1 MIKEKFNNV
10 KYIIFVSLMILFLMS
25 NLTYANDAEKE
36 YKKFIKE
43 TNKIRKQLDKLPTET
58 SDELKVIDEAI
69 KELDQAFD
77 FANENFKENK
87 IEITKMTLDY
97 IDKSLADISKLAP
110 KEFSNDLSVIDMKS
124 LPKENFQEIMETSKQ
139 MKIIK
144 NEKITSL
151 VENMTIVEKQGLNL
165 FQVSKNL
172 NELGVNTLNFEDIAK
187 VVSENSSLKEDVLN
201 ASKKGIS
208 EEDYT
213 KQLET
218 IAEAERLGISESTA
232 AVAEAAKSQNFDV
245 DAMPTLETMQSD
257 FFDAA
262 AHNEAMAEM
271 AAEISSGDIGSDT
284 AKAEAAASYSESDRA
299 DQKSKSDADA
309 ESTATEAC
317 PSC

>member
-1 MIKEKFNNV
+1 MIKDKFNNV

-43 TNKIRKQLDKLPTET
+43 TNKIRKQLEKLPTEK
-58 SDELKVIDEAI
+58 SDELTVIDGAI

-232 AVAEAAKSQNFDV
+232 AVAEAAKSQNLDV
-245 DAMPTLETMQSD
+245 DVMPTLETMQSD

>member
-1 MIKEKFNNV
+1 MIKDKFYDL
-10 KYIIFVSLMILFLMS
+10 KYIILASLMILFLMS

-43 TNKIRKQLDKLPTET
+43 TNKIRKQLDKLPKEA
-58 SDELKVIDEAI
+58 SDELTVIDDAI

-87 IEITKMTLDY
+87 IEITKITLDY

-151 VENMTIVEKQGLNL
+151 VENMTIVEKEGLNL

-218 IAEAERLGISESTA
+218 IAEAERLGITESTA
-232 AVAEAAKSQNFDV
+232 AVADAAKSQNLDV
-245 DAMPTLETMQSD
+245 DVMPTLETMQSD

-271 AAEISSGDIGSDT
+271 AAEIASGDIGSDT
-284 AKAEAAASYSESDRA
+284 AKAEAAASYSESERS

-309 ESTATEAC
+309 ASLATEAC
-317 PSC
+317 PTC

>member
-1 MIKEKFNNV
+1 MIKDKFNNV

-43 TNKIRKQLDKLPTET
+43 TNKIRKQLDKLPTEA
-58 SDELKVIDEAI
+58 SDELTVIDEAI

-97 IDKSLADISKLAP
+97 IDKSRADISKLAP

-151 VENMTIVEKQGLNL
+151 VENMTIVEKEGLNL

-218 IAEAERLGISESTA
+218 IAEAERLGITESTA
-232 AVAEAAKSQNFDV
+232 AVADAAKSQNLDV

>member
-1 MIKEKFNNV
+1 MIKDKFNNV

-43 TNKIRKQLDKLPTET
+43 TNKIRKQLDKLPTDT
-58 SDELKVIDEAI
+58 SDELTVIDEAI

-151 VENMTIVEKQGLNL
+151 VENMTIVEKEGLNL

-218 IAEAERLGISESTA
+218 IAEAERLGITESTA
-232 AVAEAAKSQNFDV
+232 AVADAAKSQNLDV

-317 PSC
+317 PTC

>member
-1 MIKEKFNNV
+1 MIKDKFNNI

-43 TNKIRKQLDKLPTET
+43 TNKIRKQLDKLPTEA
-58 SDELKVIDEAI
+58 SDELTVIDEAI

-87 IEITKMTLDY
+87 IEITKITLDY

-110 KEFSNDLSVIDMKS
+110 KEFSNDLSVVDMKS

-151 VENMTIVEKQGLNL
+151 VENMTIVEKEGLNL

-218 IAEAERLGISESTA
+218 IAEAERLGITESTA
-232 AVAEAAKSQNFDV
+232 AVADAAKSQNLDV

-271 AAEISSGDIGSDT
+271 AAEIASGDIGSDT

>member
-1 MIKEKFNNV
+1 MIKDKFNNV

-58 SDELKVIDEAI
+58 SDKLTVIDEAI
-69 KELDQAFD
+69 NELDQAFD
-77 FANENFKENK
+77 FANKNFKENK

-218 IAEAERLGISESTA
+218 IAEAERLGITESTA
-232 AVAEAAKSQNFDV
+232 AVADAAKSQNLDV

>member
-1 MIKEKFNNV
+1 MIKDKFNNV

-25 NLTYANDAEKE
+25 NLTYANNAEKE

-58 SDELKVIDEAI
+58 SDELTVIDEAI

-232 AVAEAAKSQNFDV
+232 AVAEAAKSQNLDV
-245 DAMPTLETMQSD
+245 DVMPTLETMQSD

>member
-1 MIKEKFNNV
+1 MIKDKFNNV
-10 KYIIFVSLMILFLMS
+10 KYIIFISLMILFLMS

-43 TNKIRKQLDKLPTET
+43 TNKIRKQLDKLPTDT
-58 SDELKVIDEAI
+58 SDELTVINEAI

-232 AVAEAAKSQNFDV
+232 AVAEAAKSQNLDV
-245 DAMPTLETMQSD
+245 DVMPTLETMQSD

>member
-1 MIKEKFNNV
+1 MIKDKFNNV
-10 KYIIFVSLMILFLMS
+10 KYIIFISLMILFLMS
-25 NLTYANDAEKE
+25 NLTYANNAEKE

-43 TNKIRKQLDKLPTET
+43 TNKIRKQLEKLPTEK
-58 SDELKVIDEAI
+58 SDELTVIDGAI

-232 AVAEAAKSQNFDV
+232 AVAEAAKSQNLDV
-245 DAMPTLETMQSD
+245 DVMPTLETMQSD

>member
-1 MIKEKFNNV
+1 MIKDKFNNV

-25 NLTYANDAEKE
+25 NLTYANNAEKE

-58 SDELKVIDEAI
+58 SDELTVIDEAI

-232 AVAEAAKSQNFDV
+232 AVAEAAKSQNLDV

-299 DQKSKSDADA
+299 DQKSESDADA
-309 ESTATEAC
+309 ESLATEAC
-317 PSC
+317 PTC

>member
-1 MIKEKFNNV
+1 
-10 KYIIFVSLMILFLMS
+10 
-25 NLTYANDAEKE
+25 
-36 YKKFIKE
+36 
-43 TNKIRKQLDKLPTET
+43 
-58 SDELKVIDEAI
+58 
-69 KELDQAFD
+69 
-77 FANENFKENK
+77 
-87 IEITKMTLDY
+87 
-97 IDKSLADISKLAP
+97 
-110 KEFSNDLSVIDMKS
+110 
-124 LPKENFQEIMETSKQ
+124 METSKQ

-218 IAEAERLGISESTA
+218 IAEAERLGITESTA
-232 AVAEAAKSQNFDV
+232 AVAEAAKSQNLDV

-309 ESTATEAC
+309 ESLATEAC
-317 PSC
+317 PTC

>member
-1 MIKEKFNNV
+1 MIKDKFNNI

-43 TNKIRKQLDKLPTET
+43 TNKIRKQLDKIPTET
-58 SDELKVIDEAI
+58 SDELTVIDEAI

-87 IEITKMTLDY
+87 IEITKITLDY

-110 KEFSNDLSVIDMKS
+110 KEFSNDLSVVDMKS

-151 VENMTIVEKQGLNL
+151 VENMTIVEKEGLNL

-218 IAEAERLGISESTA
+218 IAEAERLGITESTA
-232 AVAEAAKSQNFDV
+232 AVADAAKSQNLDV

>member
-1 MIKEKFNNV
+1 MIKDKFNNV

-58 SDELKVIDEAI
+58 SDELTVIDEAI

-232 AVAEAAKSQNFDV
+232 AVAEAAKSQNLDV
-245 DAMPTLETMQSD
+245 DVMPTLETMQSD

-317 PSC
+317 PTC

>member
-1 MIKEKFNNV
+1 MIKDKFNNI

-43 TNKIRKQLDKLPTET
+43 TNKIRKQLDKLPTEA
-58 SDELKVIDEAI
+58 SDELTVIDEAI

-87 IEITKMTLDY
+87 IEITKITLDY

-110 KEFSNDLSVIDMKS
+110 KEFSNDLSVVDMKS

-151 VENMTIVEKQGLNL
+151 VENMTIVEKEGLNL

-218 IAEAERLGISESTA
+218 IAEAERLGITESTA
-232 AVAEAAKSQNFDV
+232 AVADAAKSQNLDV
-245 DAMPTLETMQSD
+245 DVMPTLETMQSD

-271 AAEISSGDIGSDT
+271 AAEIASGDIGSDT
-284 AKAEAAASYSESDRA
+284 AKAEAAASYSESDRS

>member
-1 MIKEKFNNV
+1 
-10 KYIIFVSLMILFLMS
+10 MILFLMS
-25 NLTYANDAEKE
+25 NLTYANNAEKE

-58 SDELKVIDEAI
+58 SDKLTVIDEAI
-69 KELDQAFD
+69 NELDQAFD
-77 FANENFKENK
+77 FANKNFKENK

-151 VENMTIVEKQGLNL
+151 VENMTIVEKEGLNL

-218 IAEAERLGISESTA
+218 IAEAERLGITESTA
-232 AVAEAAKSQNFDV
+232 AVADAAKSQNLDV

-309 ESTATEAC
+309 ESLATEAC

>member
-1 MIKEKFNNV
+1 MIKDKFNNG

-43 TNKIRKQLDKLPTET
+43 TNKIRKQLDKLPTDT
-58 SDELKVIDEAI
+58 SDELTVINEAI

-232 AVAEAAKSQNFDV
+232 AVAEAAKSQNLDV
-245 DAMPTLETMQSD
+245 DVMPTLETMQSD

-271 AAEISSGDIGSDT
+271 AADISSGDIGSDT

-317 PSC
+317 PTC

>member
-1 MIKEKFNNV
+1 MIKDKFNNI

-58 SDELKVIDEAI
+58 SDKLTVIDEAI
-69 KELDQAFD
+69 NELDQAFD
-77 FANENFKENK
+77 FANKNFKENK

-218 IAEAERLGISESTA
+218 IAEAERLGITESTA
-232 AVAEAAKSQNFDV
+232 AVADAAKSQNLDV

>member
-1 MIKEKFNNV
+1 MIKDKFNNV
-10 KYIIFVSLMILFLMS
+10 KYIIFISLMILFLMS

-43 TNKIRKQLDKLPTET
+43 TNKIRKQLEKLPTEK
-58 SDELKVIDEAI
+58 SDELTVIDGAI

-151 VENMTIVEKQGLNL
+151 VENMTIVEKEGLNL

-232 AVAEAAKSQNFDV
+232 AVAEAAKSQNLDV
-245 DAMPTLETMQSD
+245 DVMPTLETMQSD

>member
-1 MIKEKFNNV
+1 MIKDKFNNI

-43 TNKIRKQLDKLPTET
+43 TNKIRKQLDKLPTEA
-58 SDELKVIDEAI
+58 SDELTVIDEAI

-87 IEITKMTLDY
+87 IEITKITLDY

-110 KEFSNDLSVIDMKS
+110 KEFSNDLSVVDMKS

-151 VENMTIVEKQGLNL
+151 VENMTIVEKEGLNL
-165 FQVSKNL
+165 FEVSKNL

-218 IAEAERLGISESTA
+218 IAEAERLGITESTA
-232 AVAEAAKSQNFDV
+232 AVADAAKSQNLDV

>member
-1 MIKEKFNNV
+1 MIKDKFNNV

-58 SDELKVIDEAI
+58 SDKLTVIDEAI

-87 IEITKMTLDY
+87 IEITKITLDY

-110 KEFSNDLSVIDMKS
+110 KEFSNDLSVVDMKS

-218 IAEAERLGISESTA
+218 IAEAERLGITESTA
-232 AVAEAAKSQNFDV
+232 AVADAAKSQNLDV

>member
-1 MIKEKFNNV
+1 MIKDKFNNV

-58 SDELKVIDEAI
+58 SDELTVIDEAI

-218 IAEAERLGISESTA
+218 IAEAERLGITESTA
-232 AVAEAAKSQNFDV
+232 AVADAAKSQNLDV
-245 DAMPTLETMQSD
+245 DVMPTLETMQSD

>member
-1 MIKEKFNNV
+1 MIKDKFNNV

-58 SDELKVIDEAI
+58 SDELTVIDEAI

-218 IAEAERLGISESTA
+218 IAEAERLGITESTA
-232 AVAEAAKSQNFDV
+232 AVAEAAKPQNLDV

-317 PSC
+317 PTC

>member
-1 MIKEKFNNV
+1 MIKDKFNNV

-43 TNKIRKQLDKLPTET
+43 TNKIRKQLDKLPTDT
-58 SDELKVIDEAI
+58 SDELTVIDEAI

-218 IAEAERLGISESTA
+218 IAEAERLGITESTA
-232 AVAEAAKSQNFDV
+232 AVAEAAKSQNLDV

>member
-1 MIKEKFNNV
+1 MIKDKFNNV

-58 SDELKVIDEAI
+58 SDKLTVIDEAI
-69 KELDQAFD
+69 NELDQAFD
-77 FANENFKENK
+77 FANKNFKENK

-218 IAEAERLGISESTA
+218 IAEAERLGITESTA
-232 AVAEAAKSQNFDV
+232 AVADAAKSQNLDV
-245 DAMPTLETMQSD
+245 DVMPTLETMQSD

-317 PSC
+317 PTC

>member
-1 MIKEKFNNV
+1 MIKDKFNNV
-10 KYIIFVSLMILFLMS
+10 KYIIFVSLMILFLIP
-25 NLTYANDAEKE
+25 NLAYANDAEKE

-43 TNKIRKQLDKLPTET
+43 TNKIRKQLDKLPTEA
-58 SDELKVIDEAI
+58 SDELTVIDEAI

-144 NEKITSL
+144 NEKIASL
-151 VENMTIVEKQGLNL
+151 VENMTIVEKEGLNL

-218 IAEAERLGISESTA
+218 IAEAERLGITESTA
-232 AVAEAAKSQNFDV
+232 AVADAAKSQNLDV

>member
-1 MIKEKFNNV
+1 MIKDKFNNV
-10 KYIIFVSLMILFLMS
+10 KYIIFISLMILFLMS

-43 TNKIRKQLDKLPTET
+43 TNKIRKQLDKLPTDT
-58 SDELKVIDEAI
+58 SDELTVIDEAI

-232 AVAEAAKSQNFDV
+232 AVAEAAKSQNLDV

-317 PSC
+317 PTC

>member
-1 MIKEKFNNV
+1 MIKDKFNNV

-58 SDELKVIDEAI
+58 SDELTVIDEAI

-151 VENMTIVEKQGLNL
+151 VKNMTIVEKEGLNL

-232 AVAEAAKSQNFDV
+232 AVAEAAKSQNLDV
-245 DAMPTLETMQSD
+245 DVMPTLETMQSN
-257 FFDAA
+257 FFDAE

-309 ESTATEAC
+309 GSLATEAC
-317 PSC
+317 PTC

>member
-1 MIKEKFNNV
+1 MIKDKFNNV

-43 TNKIRKQLDKLPTET
+43 TNKIRKQLDKLPTEA
-58 SDELKVIDEAI
+58 SDELTVIDEAI

-87 IEITKMTLDY
+87 IEITKITLDY

-110 KEFSNDLSVIDMKS
+110 KEFSNDLSVVDMKS

-218 IAEAERLGISESTA
+218 IAEAERLGITESTA
-232 AVAEAAKSQNFDV
+232 AVADAAKSQNLDV

>member
-1 MIKEKFNNV
+1 MIKDKFNNI

-43 TNKIRKQLDKLPTET
+43 TNKIRKQLDKLPTEA
-58 SDELKVIDEAI
+58 SDELTVIDEAI

-87 IEITKMTLDY
+87 IEITKITLDY

-110 KEFSNDLSVIDMKS
+110 KEFSNDLSVVDMKS

-151 VENMTIVEKQGLNL
+151 VENMTIVEKEGLNL

-218 IAEAERLGISESTA
+218 IAEAERLGITESTA
-232 AVAEAAKSQNFDV
+232 AVADAAKSQNLDV
-245 DAMPTLETMQSD
+245 DVMPTLETMQSD

-271 AAEISSGDIGSDT
+271 AAEIASGDIGSDT

-309 ESTATEAC
+309 GSLATEAC

>member
-1 MIKEKFNNV
+1 MIKDKFNNI

-25 NLTYANDAEKE
+25 NLTYANNAEKE

-58 SDELKVIDEAI
+58 SDKLTVIDEAI
-69 KELDQAFD
+69 NELDQAFD
-77 FANENFKENK
+77 FANKNFKENK

-232 AVAEAAKSQNFDV
+232 AVAEAAKSQNLDV
-245 DAMPTLETMQSD
+245 DVMPTLETMQSD

>member
-1 MIKEKFNNV
+1 MIKDKFNNV

-58 SDELKVIDEAI
+58 SDELTVIDEAI

-110 KEFSNDLSVIDMKS
+110 KEFSNDLSVVDMKS

-151 VENMTIVEKQGLNL
+151 VENMTIVEKEGLNL

-232 AVAEAAKSQNFDV
+232 AVAEAAKSQNLDV

>member
-1 MIKEKFNNV
+1 MIKDKFNNI

-43 TNKIRKQLDKLPTET
+43 TNKIRKQLDKLPTEA
-58 SDELKVIDEAI
+58 SDELTVIDEAI

-87 IEITKMTLDY
+87 IEITKITLDY

-110 KEFSNDLSVIDMKS
+110 KEFINDLSVVDMKS

-151 VENMTIVEKQGLNL
+151 VENMTIVEKEGLNL

-218 IAEAERLGISESTA
+218 IAEAERLGITESTA
-232 AVAEAAKSQNFDV
+232 AVADAAKSQNLDV

-271 AAEISSGDIGSDT
+271 AAEIASGDIGSDT

-309 ESTATEAC
+309 ESLATEAC

>member
-1 MIKEKFNNV
+1 MIKDKFKNI

-58 SDELKVIDEAI
+58 SDKLTVIDEAI
-69 KELDQAFD
+69 NELDQAFD

-218 IAEAERLGISESTA
+218 IAEAERLGITESTA
-232 AVAEAAKSQNFDV
+232 AVAEAAKSQNLDV

>member
-1 MIKEKFNNV
+1 MIKDKFNNI

-58 SDELKVIDEAI
+58 SDELTVIDEAI

-87 IEITKMTLDY
+87 IEITKITLDY

-110 KEFSNDLSVIDMKS
+110 KEFSNDLSVVDMKS

-151 VENMTIVEKQGLNL
+151 VENMTIVEKEGLNL

-218 IAEAERLGISESTA
+218 IAEAERLGITESTA
-232 AVAEAAKSQNFDV
+232 AVADAAKSQNLDV

-271 AAEISSGDIGSDT
+271 AAEIASGDIGSDT

>member
-1 MIKEKFNNV
+1 MIKDKFNNV
-10 KYIIFVSLMILFLMS
+10 KYIIFVSLMILFVMS
-25 NLTYANDAEKE
+25 NLTYANNAEKE

-43 TNKIRKQLDKLPTET
+43 TNKIRKQLDKLPTDT
-58 SDELKVIDEAI
+58 SDELTVINEAI

-232 AVAEAAKSQNFDV
+232 AVAEAAKSQNLDV
-245 DAMPTLETMQSD
+245 DVMPTLETMQSD

>member
-1 MIKEKFNNV
+1 MIKDKFNNV
-10 KYIIFVSLMILFLMS
+10 KYIIFISLMILFLMS

-43 TNKIRKQLDKLPTET
+43 TNKIRKQLDKLPTEA
-58 SDELKVIDEAI
+58 SDELTVIDGAI

-232 AVAEAAKSQNFDV
+232 AVAEAAKSQNLDV

>member
-1 MIKEKFNNV
+1 MIKDKFNNI

-43 TNKIRKQLDKLPTET
+43 TNKIRKQLDKLPTEA
-58 SDELKVIDEAI
+58 SDELTVIDEAI

-87 IEITKMTLDY
+87 IEITKITLDY

-110 KEFSNDLSVIDMKS
+110 KEFTNDLSIVDMKS

-151 VENMTIVEKQGLNL
+151 VENMTIVEKEGLNL

-187 VVSENSSLKEDVLN
+187 VVSENSSLKEEVLN

-218 IAEAERLGISESTA
+218 IAEAERLGITESTA
-232 AVAEAAKSQNFDV
+232 AVADAAKSQNLDV
-245 DAMPTLETMQSD
+245 DVMPTLETMQSD

-271 AAEISSGDIGSDT
+271 AAEIASGDIGSDT

-309 ESTATEAC
+309 GSLATEAC
-317 PSC
+317 PTC

>member
-1 MIKEKFNNV
+1 MIKDKFNNV

-43 TNKIRKQLDKLPTET
+43 TNKIRKQLDKLPTDT
-58 SDELKVIDEAI
+58 SDELTVIDEAI

-299 DQKSKSDADA
+299 DQKSASDADA

>member
-1 MIKEKFNNV
+1 MIKEKFNNI

-43 TNKIRKQLDKLPTET
+43 TNKIRKQLDKLPTEV
-58 SDELKVIDEAI
+58 SDELTVIDEAI

-77 FANENFKENK
+77 FASENFKENK
-87 IEITKMTLDY
+87 IEITKITLDY
-97 IDKSLADISKLAP
+97 LDKSLTDISKLAP
-110 KEFSNDLSVIDMKS
+110 KEFSNDLSVVDMKS

-151 VENMTIVEKQGLNL
+151 VENMTIVEKEGLNL

-218 IAEAERLGISESTA
+218 IAEAERLGITESTA
-232 AVAEAAKSQNFDV
+232 AVADAAKSQNLDV

-309 ESTATEAC
+309 ESLATEAC

>member
-1 MIKEKFNNV
+1 MIKDKFYGL
-10 KYIIFVSLMILFLMS
+10 KYIILASLMILLLMS

-43 TNKIRKQLDKLPTET
+43 TNKIRKQLDKLPTEA
-58 SDELKVIDEAI
+58 SDELTVIDKAI

-77 FANENFKENK
+77 FANKNFKENK
-87 IEITKMTLDY
+87 IEITKITLDY

-151 VENMTIVEKQGLNL
+151 VENMTIVEKEGLNL

-218 IAEAERLGISESTA
+218 IAEAERLGITESTA
-232 AVAEAAKSQNFDV
+232 AVADAAKSQNLDV
-245 DAMPTLETMQSD
+245 DVMPTLETMQSD

-271 AAEISSGDIGSDT
+271 AAEIASGDIGSDT
-284 AKAEAAASYSESDRA
+284 AKAEAAASYSESERS

-309 ESTATEAC
+309 ASLATEAC
-317 PSC
+317 PTC